1 MKYLFY
7 IFSFLILFKPAF
19 PVIEYLVNYDYIRK
33 VLCINKDKP
42 QLQCDGKCYL
52 MKQLAKNASDERDK
66 DKTERKNKVETPF
79 VFVLKEENILPIIE
93 EVESHEKFTFYQN
106 YYKKTIHFKLLR
118 PPMYVL
124 NS

>member
-19 PVIEYLVNYDYIRK
+19 PVIEYLVNYDYISR

-66 DKTERKNKVETPF
+66 DKTERRNKVETPF
-79 VFVLKEENILPIIE
+79 VFVL
-93 EVESHEKFTFYQN
+93 SQN
-106 YYKKTIHFKLLR
+106 FHGPRIW
-118 PPMYVL
+118 
-124 NS
+124 